1 MIKHNLTIKDIPVE
15 DRPRE
20 RLIKYGTE
28 ALSNAELLAIIIRT
42 GTKSDN
48 AINIANRI
56 LGSKEGLNFLSN
68 STLQELG
75 NIKGIGI
82 AKAAQI
88 KAAVELGRRL
98 KVYRIDNKLKISS
111 PKDAAEIVM
120 EDMRHLKKE
129 HLRVIFLNTK
139 NVVIDISDL
148 SIGSLNASVVHPREI
163 FSEAIRK
170 SSASI
175 IACHNHP
182 SGDPTQSQ
190 EDVNI
195 TKRLYEVGKIVG
207 IDLLDHIIIGDN
219 CYVSLKEK
227 GIL

>member
-1 MIKHNLTIKDIPVE
+1 MKDKNLTIKDIPPQ

-20 RLIKYGTE
+20 RLIKYGPE
-28 ALSNAELLAIIIRT
+28 ALSNSELVALIIRT
-42 GTKSDN
+42 GTKDEN
-48 AINIANRI
+48 ALMISNRI
-56 LGSKEGLNFLSN
+56 LSQNQGLEFLSD
-68 STLQELG
+68 STVQELS
-75 NIKGIGI
+75 NINGIGY

-88 KAAVELGRRL
+88 KAAVELGKRL
-98 KVYRIDNKLKISS
+98 KNYKRDNITKINC
-111 PKDAAEIVM
+111 PLDAAELVM
-120 EDMRHLKKE
+120 EEMRHLRKE

-139 NVVIDISDL
+139 NIVIDIKDISM
-148 SIGSLNASVVHPREI
+148 GSLNSSIVHPREI

-175 IACHNHP
+175 IVCHNHP

-190 EDVNI
+190 EDINI
-195 TKRLYEVGKIVG
+195 TKRLYEVGKIIG
-207 IDLLDHIIIGDN
+207 IELLDHIIIGDN

>member
-1 MIKHNLTIKDIPVE
+1 MKDNNLRIKDIPTE
-15 DRPRE
+15 ERPRE
-20 RLIKYGTE
+20 RLLKYGPE
-28 ALSNAELLAIIIRT
+28 ALSNTELLAVIIRT
-42 GTKSDN
+42 GTKSEN
-48 AINIANRI
+48 ALGIASRI
-56 LGSKEGLNFLSN
+56 ICQKDGLSFLAN
-68 STLQELG
+68 CTIQELG
-75 NIKGIGI
+75 QVNGIGC
-82 AKAAQI
+82 AKSAQI

-98 KVYRIDNKLKISS
+98 KNYRRDNSIKINS
-111 PKDAAEIVM
+111 PLDAADLIM
-120 EDMRHLKKE
+120 EEMRHLRKE

-139 NVVIDISDL
+139 NVVIDVKDL

-175 IACHNHP
+175 IVCHNHP

-190 EDVNI
+190 EDINI
-195 TKRLYEVGKIVG
+195 TKRLYEVGKIIG
-207 IDLLDHIIIGDN
+207 IELLDHIIIGDN